1 MITALLILI
10 INMVDMLVFKW
21 WLEPLIDAIEELL
34 IKMDQINSWAMIGLQ
49 AFSYITFFIPVSH
62 LVLFTSVFAILTII
76 KTIMAIYNQAAQ
88 VIP

>member
-1 MITALLILI
+1 MITALVVLI
-10 INMVDMLVFKW
+10 INMLDKLVFQW
-21 WLEPLIDAIEELL
+21 WMDPLIDAIEELL
-34 IKMDQINSWAMIGLQ
+34 IKMDQVNSWAMVGLQ

-62 LVLFTSVFAILTII
+62 LVVFTTIFAILTII

>member
-1 MITALLILI
+1 MITAFLILI
-10 INMVDMLVFKW
+10 INLLDKIVFQW
-21 WLEPLIDAIEELL
+21 WLQPLIDYIEDLL
-34 IKMDQINSWAMIGLQ
+34 VKMDQVTSWAMIGLQ
-49 AFSYITFFIPVSH
+49 AFNYITFFIPVSH